1 MLEQADRHDLGSCA
15 VRREGSTPSFPT
27 VSAGSTPFLIKQTDQ
42 EHDDKENLNRMK
54 IESKST
60 ENHEA
65 TFEVSVTAE
74 EFQPYK
80 QQAARKMAAQAK
92 IPGFRPGKAP
102 YDIVQ
107 RLYGGEAS
115 KIGRASCRERV

>member
-1 MLEQADRHDLGSCA
+1 
-15 VRREGSTPSFPT
+15 
-27 VSAGSTPFLIKQTDQ
+27 
-42 EHDDKENLNRMK
+42 MK

-92 IPGFRPGKAP
+92 IPGFRPEKAP

-107 RLYGGEAS
+107 HLYGGEA
-115 KIGRASCRERV
+115 IA